1 MPLYR
6 ITVKQN
12 VNCNG
17 IRLEK
22 GMSVDVVNNLY
33 FNPILTNGGTLVA
46 DAFMRIYNVD
56 IKKVCALNTV
66 YLECKQ
72 I

>member
-22 GMSVDVVNNLY
+22 GMSVDVVNNLN
-33 FNPILTNGGTLVA
+33 FNPILTNGGKLVS
-46 DAFMRIYNVD
+46 DAFMHIYYVN
-56 IKKVCALNTV
+56 IKKEPLI
-66 YLECKQ
+66 KQ
-72 I
+72 MDQNKL